1 MICWSQHIFFSV
13 KLSLKVQEPEMN
25 SIATLECQTL
35 TWKKRLVGIF
45 SLAILASPNGRLVK
59 SSARIPP
66 SKKVKADSEALEE
79 ALEESQM
86 FWWITY
92 SSFS

>member
-1 MICWSQHIFFSV
+1 MPNPHLEKKMLVVFFF
-13 KLSLKVQEPEMN
+13 
-25 SIATLECQTL
+25 
-35 TWKKRLVGIF
+35 F

-79 ALEESQM
+79 ALEE
-86 FWWITY
+86 IL
-92 SSFS
+92 FSCRVSDVLVDNLQQLFVAAGLLL